1 MTYTDMTDEE
11 YDALDEKQTRTIP
24 AFGPP
29 GSGWLTQ
36 REARIAGMDEDAAA
50 WLRVRAESAHT
61 SVGQFI
67 TELVREK
74 IAASQ

>member
-11 YDALDEKQTRTIP
+11 YDALDEEQTRAIP
-24 AFGPP
+24 KFGPD
-29 GSGWLTQ
+29 GSGWLSR

-50 WLRVRAESAHT
+50 WLYVKAESAHT
-61 SVGQFI
+61 SVGQII

-74 IAASQ
+74 IAASR